1 MYKTNL
7 CSYQSGSDVEGSLIR
22 VGYPVFFNAN
32 QFFDALDEFISIK
45 SLKKKVSLR
54 SLVQAKYF
62 SRICFIT
69 FQKKRI
75 HNVVLNIKNLQTVKI
90 ILVRFEPLT

>member
-45 SLKKKVSLR
+45 SLKKK
-54 SLVQAKYF
+54 
-62 SRICFIT
+62 
-69 FQKKRI
+69 
-75 HNVVLNIKNLQTVKI
+75 
-90 ILVRFEPLT
+90 

>member
-45 SLKKKVSLR
+45 SLKEKSKSTLISASKILFKNLLYHILEKKN
-54 SLVQAKYF
+54 
-62 SRICFIT
+62 
-69 FQKKRI
+69 
-75 HNVVLNIKNLQTVKI
+75 HNVVLNIKNWQTVKI

>member
-45 SLKKKVSLR
+45 SLKEKSKSMLI
-54 SLVQAKYF
+54 SASKILF
-62 SRICFIT
+62 
-69 FQKKRI
+69 
-75 HNVVLNIKNLQTVKI
+75 KNLHFRKKEFI
-90 ILVRFEPLT
+90 M

>member
-45 SLKKKVSLR
+45 SLKEKSK

-69 FQKKRI
+69 FQKKKN
-75 HNVVLNIKNLQTVKI
+75 HNVVLNIKNLQTAKI

>member
-45 SLKKKVSLR
+45 SLKEKSKSTLI
-54 SLVQAKYF
+54 SASK
-62 SRICFIT
+62 ICFIT
-69 FQKKRI
+69 FQKKKN

>member
-45 SLKKKVSLR
+45 SLKEKSKSTLI
-54 SLVQAKYF
+54 SASKILF
-62 SRICFIT
+62 
-69 FQKKRI
+69 
-75 HNVVLNIKNLQTVKI
+75 KNLYFRKKEFI
-90 ILVRFEPLT
+90 M

>member
-45 SLKKKVSLR
+45 SLKEKSTGKSTLI
-54 SLVQAKYF
+54 SASKILF
-62 SRICFIT
+62 
-69 FQKKRI
+69 
-75 HNVVLNIKNLQTVKI
+75 KNLLYHISEKKKS
-90 ILVRFEPLT
+90 

>member
-32 QFFDALDEFISIK
+32 QFFYALDEFISIK
-45 SLKKKVSLR
+45 SLKEKSKSTLI
-54 SLVQAKYF
+54 SGAKYF

-69 FQKKRI
+69 FQKKKN